1 MKKKKSERISIEFD
15 KRHLFVLISALETY
29 SRLQS
34 GQIKMAMDEVYWDR
48 GLTYEEGQYIENVI
62 RSIAVPPNAKR
73 EDGGH
78 GGFYDQYNNEYDE
91 SGEIVK
97 ESEDWKNKKIRPHL
111 DHPNSSFGV
120 GCKEMIRG
128 TIAWEIKKAIEEFLH
143 YERNDGYRSMGVDG
157 DGVLNISGVPD
168 AKILNPIILS
178 SFKYWKPQKEFRIP
192 QKYQE
197 KVDKLIKNKNYNLA
211 WDVVDKAFKNKPLP
225 RGSSSRI
232 EEVSGTYYVI
242 VDKPHKLNYEK
253 SY

>member
-1 MKKKKSERISIEFD
+1 
-15 KRHLFVLISALETY
+15 
-29 SRLQS
+29 
-34 GQIKMAMDEVYWDR
+34 
-48 GLTYEEGQYIENVI
+48 
-62 RSIAVPPNAKR
+62 
-73 EDGGH
+73 
-78 GGFYDQYNNEYDE
+78 
-91 SGEIVK
+91 
-97 ESEDWKNKKIRPHL
+97 
-111 DHPNSSFGV
+111 
-120 GCKEMIRG
+120 
-128 TIAWEIKKAIEEFLH
+128 
-143 YERNDGYRSMGVDG
+143 MGVDG